1 MEDLVCGMQRPS
13 TDGGGAKAPAVPKA
27 GSAAE
32 RALLVFLWLIVGG
45 PMLWGIFKT
54 LQVVQYLFR

>member
-1 MEDLVCGMQRPS
+1 MEDLARGMQRPS
-13 TDGGGAKAPAVPKA
+13 TDGDDATAPAVPKA

-32 RALLVFLWLIVGG
+32 KALLAFLWLIVGG
-45 PMLWGIFKT
+45 PMLWGVFKT